1 MLLITGYV
9 GSGKTTLL
17 NRLLSTAARR
27 SLKVGLIVHRQAE
40 EYGIAPHGISTRDT
54 TAFCESVYDFGS
66 GCICCSPKG
75 ELTRLLSQCASSANV
90 DLIIVRLGPLAAPLL
105 FAKAIVSMGDSYHLS
120 SIICVCEPKYAAKHL
135 SASSEEWQ
143 ARSQVACSDLIVLN
157 SRVDDNGGCFSIPI
171 GPTSDL
177 VTSINNDAAV
187 ENMYG
192 PNDDA
197 GLFSLLHRR
206 ECFSIARACTL
217 DPDFEMARLGGA
229 PFAADNDSSSFGGF
243 GSLFGG
249 GGGGGGEVQLVS
261 LTAHDKRLSAGCA
274 VEDGRLYQSKLK
286 TLCTALACSGKV
298 LRMKGVVQLT
308 GEDDDDEEEASDGW
322 LLIEGVEEEVEF
334 RHVASLPPQPED
346 EDDEEA
352 EEGATTK
359 SRPSKLYVLGRDLAV
374 GSLKRDFQLCRV
386 PRGYSFAC
394 DLELAFGRGFAPSSL
409 TAEYTTRVGTMARP
423 PSIPSLPSS
432 GDKTPLAVM
441 SELPGVVIMRVVDE
455 KGDKE
460 SITCQHKEAYVALSR
475 PSVFESDEGF
485 CDALR
490 SGWRVD
496 TEGPHAT
503 KRLETVEVSGALY
516 VSV

>member
-1 MLLITGYV
+1 
-9 GSGKTTLL
+9 
-17 NRLLSTAARR
+17 
-27 SLKVGLIVHRQAE
+27 
-40 EYGIAPHGISTRDT
+40 
-54 TAFCESVYDFGS
+54 
-66 GCICCSPKG
+66 
-75 ELTRLLSQCASSANV
+75 
-90 DLIIVRLGPLAAPLL
+90 
-105 FAKAIVSMGDSYHLS
+105 
-120 SIICVCEPKYAAKHL
+120 
-135 SASSEEWQ
+135 
-143 ARSQVACSDLIVLN
+143 
-157 SRVDDNGGCFSIPI
+157 
-171 GPTSDL
+171 
-177 VTSINNDAAV
+177 
-187 ENMYG
+187 
-192 PNDDA
+192 
-197 GLFSLLHRR
+197 
-206 ECFSIARACTL
+206 
-217 DPDFEMARLGGA
+217 
-229 PFAADNDSSSFGGF
+229 
-243 GSLFGG
+243 
-249 GGGGGGEVQLVS
+249 
-261 LTAHDKRLSAGCA
+261 
-274 VEDGRLYQSKLK
+274 
-286 TLCTALACSGKV
+286 
-298 LRMKGVVQLT
+298 MKGVVQLT
-308 GEDDDDEEEASDGW
+308 EEDDDEEEEASDGW

-334 RHVASLPPQPED
+334 RHVPSLPPQPED

-432 GDKTPLAVM
+432 GDKTPLVVM
-441 SELPGVVIMRVVDE
+441 SDLPGVVIMRVVDE

-460 SITCQHKEAYVALSR
+460 SITCHHEEAYVALSR

-516 VSV
+516 VGG

>member
-1 MLLITGYV
+1 M
-9 GSGKTTLL
+9 
-17 NRLLSTAARR
+17 
-27 SLKVGLIVHRQAE
+27 
-40 EYGIAPHGISTRDT
+40 
-54 TAFCESVYDFGS
+54 
-66 GCICCSPKG
+66 
-75 ELTRLLSQCASSANV
+75 
-90 DLIIVRLGPLAAPLL
+90 RLGPLAAPLL
-105 FAKAIVSMGDSYHLS
+105 FAKAIVSMGDSYQLS

-143 ARSQVACSDLIVLN
+143 ARSQVACSDLIVVN
-157 SRVDDNGGCFSIPI
+157 TRRVDEEDEKLRSGTRELIA
-171 GPTSDL
+171 
-177 VTSINNDAAV
+177 SINNDASI
-187 ENMYG
+187 ESMIHQEE
-192 PNDDA
+192 DDDDVNN
-197 GLFSLLHRR
+197 LLSIILDRR

-249 GGGGGGEVQLVS
+249 GGGGEVQLVS

-286 TLCTALACSGKV
+286 TLCIALACSGKV

-308 GEDDDDEEEASDGW
+308 GEDDDEEEEASDGW

-334 RHVASLPPQPED
+334 RHVPSLPPQPED
-346 EDDEEA
+346 EGDEEA

-432 GDKTPLAVM
+432 GEKTPLAVM